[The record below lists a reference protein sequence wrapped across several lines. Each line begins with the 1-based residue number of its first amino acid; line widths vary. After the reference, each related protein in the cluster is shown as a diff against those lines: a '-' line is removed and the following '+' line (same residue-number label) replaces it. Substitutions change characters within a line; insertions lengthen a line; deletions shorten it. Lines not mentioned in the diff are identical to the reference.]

1 MKIISKRGS
10 DSSSSD
16 STSDDAEDLTIHGL
30 EGIVGQRL
38 SGEILEKNPILR
50 MWNWTMN
57 RLGKWSKDCDVEI
70 LYVFQDANVYK

>member
-30 EGIVGQRL
+30 EGIVGQRP
-38 SGEILEKNPILR
+38 SGEILEKIPSWECGIGP
-50 MWNWTMN
+50 WI
-57 RLGKWSKDCDVEI
+57 D
-70 LYVFQDANVYK
+70 